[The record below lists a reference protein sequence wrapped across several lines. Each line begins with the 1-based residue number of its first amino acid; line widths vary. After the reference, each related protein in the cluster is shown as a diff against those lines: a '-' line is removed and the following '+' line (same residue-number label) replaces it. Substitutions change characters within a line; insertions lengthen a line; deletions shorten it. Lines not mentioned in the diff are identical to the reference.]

1 MKGGHTMKYAN
12 AILKPFLILIITVF
26 LTTLV
31 PSVAAEFLPFGDNG
45 KALAAQLFIAI
56 GQILTAFLISLSV
69 KKDNSIII
77 SEHFSLKNVSI
88 KKAAAIAVCT
98 SAASLFSVELLSM
111 IFSAVS
117 PQTGSD
123 TDIYMPAY
131 IVSAAMGILI
141 APACEEI
148 VFRICSYE
156 STKSV
161 IGVIPA
167 LLISSAA
174 FSAAHLRGLYGFLD
188 AFIAGIIFSVIYIK
202 TGNAFYSAAA
212 HSLSNL
218 LMIVFDLISYAGLEP
233 YSFEN
238 GYYLIDPTILVI
250 AAAFAVISGI
260 YLKRRN
266 AVCKQ

>member
-1 MKGGHTMKYAN
+1 MKYVN
-12 AILKPFLILIITVF
+12 AILKPFLILVITIF

-31 PSVAAEFLPFGDNG
+31 PSVAAEFLPFGDTG
-45 KALAAQLFIAI
+45 KAVAAQIFIAM

-77 SEHFSLKNVSI
+77 SKHFTLKNVSI
-88 KKAAAIAVCT
+88 KKAAAIAVCA
-98 SAASLFSVELLSM
+98 SAASLFSVELLSV
-111 IFSAVS
+111 IFSAAS

-131 IVSAAMGILI
+131 IVSAAMGIFI

-161 IGVIPA
+161 IGIIPA

-212 HSLSNL
+212 HSISNL
-218 LMIVFDLISYAGLEP
+218 LMIVFDIMTYAGFEP
-233 YSFEN
+233 YSVKN
-238 GYYLIDPTILVI
+238 GYYLIDPTVLVI
-250 AAAFAVISGI
+250 AAALTVISGI

-266 AVCKQ
+266 TVCKQ

>member
-1 MKGGHTMKYAN
+1 MSP
-12 AILKPFLILIITVF
+12 L
-26 LTTLV
+26 
-31 PSVAAEFLPFGDNG
+31 
-45 KALAAQLFIAI
+45 
-56 GQILTAFLISLSV
+56 
-69 KKDNSIII
+69 
-77 SEHFSLKNVSI
+77 
-88 KKAAAIAVCT
+88 
-98 SAASLFSVELLSM
+98 

-123 TDIYMPAY
+123 ADIYMPAY

-141 APACEEI
+141 APVCEEI

-218 LMIVFDLISYAGLEP
+218 LMIVFDLISYAGLQP